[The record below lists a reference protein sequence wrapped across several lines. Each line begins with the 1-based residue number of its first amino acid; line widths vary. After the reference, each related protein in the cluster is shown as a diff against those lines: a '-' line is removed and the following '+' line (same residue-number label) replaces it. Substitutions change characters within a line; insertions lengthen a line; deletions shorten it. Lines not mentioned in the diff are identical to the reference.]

1 MHLRSIWWVKI
12 NECVWRLYR
21 ACVAAG
27 QRARFSVEL
36 NSELRENRFLSQASP
51 QQPQQQPQQQ
61 QPQQQQQL
69 RGNRRRNP
77 TKEGWNYRR
86 NGVRIAAAAAAA
98 RAQQQQP
105 PAGDQQQQQGTTS
118 YISNLR
124 LLITCVLCSISCIPF
139 PAHTANNTHS
149 SNSSCS
155 ANAGDEIE

>member
-1 MHLRSIWWVKI
+1 M
-12 NECVWRLYR
+12 
-21 ACVAAG
+21 AAG

-51 QQPQQQPQQQ
+51 Q

-86 NGVRIAAAAAAA
+86 NGVRIAAAAAA

-105 PAGDQQQQQGTTS
+105 PAGDQQQQRQLQQQGTTS
-118 YISNLR
+118 YSSNFR

-149 SNSSCS
+149 SNSSSSNSSCS
-155 ANAGDEIE
+155 ANAGDKIE

>member
-61 QPQQQQQL
+61 QQL

-86 NGVRIAAAAAAA
+86 NGVRIAAAAAA

-118 YISNLR
+118 YSSNLR

-155 ANAGDEIE
+155 ANAGDKIE